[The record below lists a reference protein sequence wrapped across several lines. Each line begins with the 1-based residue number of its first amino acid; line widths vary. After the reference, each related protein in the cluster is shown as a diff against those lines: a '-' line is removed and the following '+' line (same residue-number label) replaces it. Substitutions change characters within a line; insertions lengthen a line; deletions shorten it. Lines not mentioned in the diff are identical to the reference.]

1 MGLIDHDPWLGP
13 YEDAIRARYR
23 RYLDA
28 RAKIESEEGSL
39 LEFARGH
46 ERLGFT
52 RGVHEGRTGVWYREW
67 APGAQGLSLTGDFNG
82 WSRDS
87 HPMRRDNFGV
97 WSIFIEGD
105 AISHGARVKVHVR
118 TDAGGN
124 DRIPAYIRRVEF
136 DQRGQNATGVVW
148 MPPAYDWKHARPSWL
163 ERGGSPRVYEAHVG
177 MAVEEGRV
185 GTFAEFQRDVLGR
198 VASAG
203 YNCIQFMAVQEHPYY
218 ASFGYHVSNFFAVS
232 SRFGTPEDFKA
243 LVDAA
248 HGLGIAVVID
258 LVHSH
263 SVKNTVE
270 GLNRFDGT
278 DHQYFHAGPRGEH
291 PAWDSM
297 LFDYG
302 KWEVQRFLLS
312 NVRYWLEEHNVDG
325 FRFDGVTSMMYQHHG
340 LGQGFG
346 SYDDYLRHGVD
357 DDAVVYLQLAC
368 DLAHAVRPSCLAI
381 AEDVSGMVGLCR
393 PTAEGGIGFDYRLA
407 MGLPD
412 FWIRLLRDVRD
423 EDWRM
428 EDIFGTLCNRRHMER
443 HIAYCESHDQALV
456 GDKTIAFWLM
466 DQEMYWN
473 MSRASRSLVVDRGVA
488 LHKMIRLVT
497 FALGG
502 EGWLNF
508 MGNEFG
514 HPEWID
520 FPREGNQWSFHYC
533 RRQWS
538 LSEREDLRYAGLGA
552 FDRAMVGLD
561 GAHSLLAAPQAG
573 LLYVHE
579 EDKILAFH
587 RGGLLFVFNWHPTR
601 SATGLRVASPRGDER
616 GGWRMALNSDATEF
630 DGHGLV
636 AAGERALTRRDDN
649 GTHVM
654 LYVPARSAQVYT
666 FEPARA

>member
-1 MGLIDHDPWLGP
+1 MGLIDHDPWLAP

-23 RYLDA
+23 RYMDA
-28 RAKIESEEGSL
+28 RAKIDAAEGSL

-46 ERLGFT
+46 ERLGFS
-52 RGVHEGRTGVWYREW
+52 RAEHGGRAGVWYREW
-67 APGAQGLSLTGDFNG
+67 APGAQALSLVGDFNG
-82 WSRDS
+82 WNRDA
-87 HPMRRDNFGV
+87 HPMTADAYGV
-97 WSIFIEGD
+97 WSIFVAGD
-105 AISHGARVKVHVR
+105 AIAHAARVKVYVR
-118 TDAGGN
+118 SDAGGE

-136 DQRGQNATGVVW
+136 DRQGQNATGIVW
-148 MPPAYDWKHARPSWL
+148 MPPAYQWKHARPSWL
-163 ERGGSPRVYEAHVG
+163 AQGGSPRIYEAHVG

-185 GTFAEFQRDVLGR
+185 GTFAEFERDVLVR
-198 VASAG
+198 VARAG

-232 SRFGTPEDFKA
+232 SRFGTPEEFKS

-248 HGLGIAVVID
+248 HALGIAVVID

-270 GLNRFDGT
+270 GLNGFDGT
-278 DHQYFHAGPRGEH
+278 DHQYFHAGPKGEH
-291 PAWDSM
+291 PAWGSL

-312 NVRYWLEEHNVDG
+312 NVRYWLEEYNIDG
-325 FRFDGVTSMMYQHHG
+325 FRFDGVTSMMYEHHG
-340 LGQGFG
+340 LGQGFS
-346 SYDDYLRHGVD
+346 SYDDYLRHGID
-357 DDAVVYLQLAC
+357 EDAVMYLQMAC
-368 DLAHAVRPSCLAI
+368 DLARMVCPGALNI

-412 FWIRLLRDVRD
+412 YWIRLLRAVRD

-428 EDIFGTLCNRRHMER
+428 DEIFSTLCNRRHMER

-473 MSRASRSLVVDRGVA
+473 MSRDSQSLVVERGVA

-538 LSEREDLRYAGLGA
+538 LSERADLRYAGLGA

-561 GAHSLLAAPQAG
+561 ASRPLLASPQAR
-573 LLYVHE
+573 LLHVHE
-579 EDKILAFH
+579 EHKLLAFE

-601 SATGLRVASPRGDER
+601 SASDLRIAAPIGDEP
-616 GGWRMALNSDATEF
+616 GGWRMVLNSDAREF
-630 DGHGLV
+630 DGHDLV
-636 AAGERALTRRDDN
+636 ATGERAPVRRD
-649 GTHVM
+649 GEGAHVM
-654 LYVPARSAQVYT
+654 LYVPARSVQVYAY
-666 FEPARA
+666 EQGV